1 MNYTPESI
9 EEEKARL
16 LNLVTDAPQ
25 RAQDGL
31 NLLMPYIKS
40 LDEINRLSDLSGELY
55 LLAIMHDIE
64 KANQIV
70 AKFARNS

>member
-16 LNLVTDAPQ
+16 LNLVTEAPG

-40 LDEINRLSDLSGELY
+40 LDEINRLSDLSGALY
-55 LLAIMHDIE
+55 VPAVRFDKE
-64 KANQIV
+64 STNKIV
-70 AKFARNS
+70 SKFAKGL